1 MVLKNI
7 RNDGHFLGHLNNSVV
22 ERILVLLKPAGQIV
36 GDGGG
41 VVDHSKVR
49 VRVGPLVGDWS

>member
-1 MVLKNI
+1 MDI
-7 RNDGHFLGHLNNSVV
+7 FLGHLNNGVV
-22 ERILVLLKPAGQIV
+22 ERILVLLQPAGQIV